1 MPDTNRDRE
10 ADAPRAPCGRR
21 SSVDLT
27 GRVVGG
33 RYALLRRLGH
43 GGSGATI
50 YEAEHMEL
58 RRRVAVKVLDPGLT
72 DADTVARFV
81 HEARAAASLHSE
93 HIIDIIEL
101 GRGADDGGREL
112 VYMVMECLDG
122 EDLAAT
128 LEHDGPLDWRR
139 VLAIGTQVCE
149 ALIAAHARGVVHCD
163 IKPGNCFRITR
174 GGTADFIKVLDFG
187 VASLG
192 GAAAGSRP
200 GEGRPKSGPVIGTPG
215 YMPQEQLRGGPYDHR
230 VDIFALGVLMFRLL
244 TNKMPYSGGSLFVP
258 RRPASGP
265 IALRRAAPAVD
276 IPDDFEAVILKSV
289 ASDPA
294 GRYQSAQDLLD
305 ALREVA
311 DATPPVRLARDP
323 LGWGERAGAA

>member
-1 MPDTNRDRE
+1 MPEPKRDRE
-10 ADAPRAPCGRR
+10 PDAPRAPCSRR
-21 SSVDLT
+21 ASVDLT
-27 GRVVGG
+27 GRVLGG
-33 RYALLRRLGH
+33 RYRLLRRLGH

-50 YEAEHMEL
+50 YEAEHVEM
-58 RRRVAVKVLDPGLT
+58 RRRVAVKVLDPGLS
-72 DADTVARFV
+72 DAETVARFTQ
-81 HEARAAASLHSE
+81 EARAAAALRSE

-101 GRGADDGGREL
+101 VCHDAGEL

-139 VLAIGTQVCE
+139 VLSIGTQVCE
-149 ALIAAHARGVVHCD
+149 ALVAAHARGVVHCD

-187 VASLG
+187 VASFG
-192 GAAAGSRP
+192 GAAATSRSSD
-200 GEGRPKSGPVIGTPG
+200 GRPTSGPVIGTPG

-258 RRPASGP
+258 RRPTSGP
-265 IALRRAAPAVD
+265 IALRRAAPAVE

-289 ASDPA
+289 AADPA
-294 GRYQSAQDLLD
+294 ERYPSALALLD
-305 ALREVA
+305 ALLAVA
-311 DATPPVRLARDP
+311 DTAAELRLGRDP
-323 LGWGERAGAA
+323 LAWGERSSAA